1 MHRELNSGK
10 VPGRDLNENVPSL
23 RAGYLD
29 LRIIITAYRGGDK
42 FLFRGRISGITGNGI
57 TAGVVGTLAVG
68 ELVCLQYSIN
78 SLGQLERYARVQR
91 CQGEKHDFE
100 FLSLND
106 RQIQCLRE
114 TCDWLLAADLA

>member
-1 MHRELNSGK
+1 MHREVKSRKAPSGNSFPAGDHLE
-10 VPGRDLNENVPSL
+10 VP
-23 RAGYLD
+23 
-29 LRIIITAYRGGDK
+29 IIITAYRGGDK
-42 FLFRGRISGITGNGI
+42 FLFKGRMSRITGNGI
-57 TAGVVGTLAVG
+57 TAYVVGTLAVG

-78 SLGQLERYARVQR
+78 SFGQMERHARVR
-91 CQGEKHDFE
+91 RRQGDKHHFE